1 MITKKDID
9 KIMEFCYENNTI
21 PMKDLFKDMPNS
33 KLSLAVTDGGWVN
46 VINLKNFLESME
58 KK

>member
-9 KIMEFCYENNTI
+9 KIMEYCYKNNTI
-21 PMKDLFKDMPNS
+21 PMKDMFSNIPNS
-33 KLSLAVTDGGWVN
+33 KLVLCSTDGGWVN
-46 VINLKNFLESME
+46 VLKLKSFLESME